1 MTGSASDGAASDVAI
16 ERLVSERS
24 GRIGGERRQH
34 IVSFVESRDR
44 SVTVDEIADAV
55 VDWETDHGLNSDWTE
70 IRLHLHEVDLPML
83 DDAGLVSFSPE
94 EGIVSARREPPG
106 AWRDEAARVRLST
119 VARLVVTVGGVG
131 VAFAAGVAVPDP
143 APFRSA
149 WLVWSVT
156 AIATLAACV
165 YLSSSSLRSAR

>member
-1 MTGSASDGAASDVAI
+1 MAGLLPSTPDTSAAEESSPRVIGLDDDEASDLLSALSSETARRVLAA
-16 ERLVSERS
+16 
-24 GRIGGERRQH
+24 
-34 IVSFVESRDR
+34 
-44 SVTVDEIADAV
+44 
-55 VDWETDHGLNSDWTE
+55 
-70 IRLHLHEVDLPML
+70 LHEEPTNAAELAERVDTSLQNVQYHLRKL